1 MEDRFSNGL
10 QDSRKNVNF
19 LGFLIS
25 LSDNF
30 GEVVYQETPEDVGK
44 NEMNTKKPS
53 KSLISSCKDQERAA

>member
-1 MEDRFSNGL
+1 MNNYMQNKHKKTKDGEDRFSNGL

-44 NEMNTKKPS
+44 NEMNTKT
-53 KSLISSCKDQERAA
+53 Q